1 MPLAIFLR
9 KIFKIDIGWSMRS
22 GLDRYTLHESVGKI
36 GNLVSGSGLRVFRCL
51 SVYLGGEHWTDTLL
65 FRFNLHRPQTLFG
78 LSPIV
83 IGRGPC
89 RFILRLMI
97 ANRLVSIV
105 RCMCF
110 SRPMRLDVSMSVESI
125 DRHSD
130 PTLRIYL
137 NFPFRST
144 LRIS

>member
-9 KIFKIDIGWSMRS
+9 EISKIVLGWSIRS
-22 GLDRYTLHESVGKI
+22 GPDRYTLHVSVGKI
-36 GNLVSGSGLRVFRCL
+36 GKLVSGIGLRVVRCL

-65 FRFNLHRPQTLFG
+65 FRFNLHRPPTLLG
-78 LSPIV
+78 LRPIV
-83 IGRGPC
+83 FGRGP
-89 RFILRLMI
+89 RRQMI
-97 ANRLVSIV
+97 AKRLVSIV
-105 RCMCF
+105 RCMCLF
-110 SRPMRLDVSMSVESI
+110 RSMRLVVSMSVESI
-125 DRHSD
+125 DQLSD